1 MNRGKNMIQLFSGII
16 IGGMLVGPVAH
27 AATNLLTAA
36 PSTQTFY
43 VAGQQVELEAY
54 VINGNNYVKL
64 RDVGQAVNFGV
75 TYDGATNSVCIQPG
89 EPYQPEEKPKET
101 GTVSLPADGSRYVPQ
116 AGDTLLC
123 DDGTIY
129 TITDVSRWDANA
141 FGSGPLEELPAPT
154 CDWRLLDQPELPEP
168 EVRHYEVQGKDYCM
182 VRNLYETR
190 RMLYTLY
197 NAIGANQ
204 ETWQDGG
211 PVLRADGSQMVR
223 FELTIPKE
231 ETPHSIWP
239 WKEDNL
245 VSMFDSC
252 PPGTYYLE
260 AWDVYKDG
268 VFQRT
273 EYNIKVK

>member
-1 MNRGKNMIQLFSGII
+1 MNRGKNLILLLSGVF
-16 IGGMLVGPVAH
+16 IGGLLTSPAVH
-27 AATNLLTAA
+27 AASNLLTAA
-36 PSTQTFY
+36 PSAQTFY
-43 VAGQQVELEAY
+43 VGNEKVELEAY

-64 RDVGQAVNFGV
+64 RDVGQVVDFGV
-75 TYDGATNSVCIQPG
+75 TYDGTTNSVHIQPR
-89 EPYQPEEKPKET
+89 EPYQPEEKGKGA
-101 GTVSLPADGSRYVPQ
+101 GTVALPADGSRYVPQ
-116 AGDTLLC
+116 VGDTLLC
-123 DDGTIY
+123 DDGTTY

-141 FGSGPLEELPAPT
+141 FGSGPLGELPAPT
-154 CDWRLLDQPELPEP
+154 CDWRLLDQPKMPEP

-197 NAIGANQ
+197 NAVGANPD
-204 ETWQDGG
+204 TWKDDG

-231 ETPHSIWP
+231 ENPNSMWP

-245 VSMFDSC
+245 VSLFNSC
-252 PPGTYYLE
+252 PPGTYHLE

>member
-1 MNRGKNMIQLFSGII
+1 MNRGKNAIHLFSGII
-16 IGGMLVGPVAH
+16 IGGMLVGPMAN
-27 AATNLLTAA
+27 AASNLLTAA

-64 RDVGQAVNFGV
+64 RDVGQAVDFGV
-75 TYDGATNSVCIQPG
+75 TYDGATNSVHIQPG
-89 EPYQPEEKPKET
+89 EHYQPEEKPQAA
-101 GTVSLPADGSRYVPQ
+101 GTVSLPADGSQYVPQ
-116 AGDTLLC
+116 VGDTLLC
-123 DDGTIY
+123 DDGTTY

-141 FGSGPLEELPAPT
+141 FGSGPLGELPAPT
-154 CDWRLLDQPELPEP
+154 CDWRLLDQPELPDP

-197 NAIGANQ
+197 NAIGENP
-204 ETWQDGG
+204 ETWQNGS
-211 PVLRADGSQMVR
+211 PVLKADGSQMVR

-245 VSMFDSC
+245 VSLFNSC